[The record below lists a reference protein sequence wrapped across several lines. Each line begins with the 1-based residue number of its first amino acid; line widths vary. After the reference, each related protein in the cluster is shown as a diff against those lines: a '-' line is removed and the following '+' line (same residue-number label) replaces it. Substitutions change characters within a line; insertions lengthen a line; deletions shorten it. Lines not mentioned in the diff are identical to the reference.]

1 VTADRH
7 EPEARSPADA
17 ALRLQMAAHPSPP
30 PDRRHGPE
38 ASRPSQ
44 TDEHDG
50 DPAALPDRH
59 AKGRLLRRTGTH
71 TRTRASRRTRA
82 RRYPF
87 PERFLGTVFAALFLL
102 LAFAAIAHASGSGWV
117 QAIGAVTAGLAF
129 VGMIGPAFVAA
140 RLQVSCNEAPRDGTT
155 GEPLVIELVAN
166 HPLRCT
172 LRRPESPSIVLP
184 ASEAVRATVTP
195 PTRGVLSSIRVRV
208 ATAAPLGLLWWSVDR
223 VVLLPQPIEV
233 APTPSRGLVFGTE
246 TGGDDEGHGRPILA
260 QTGEIRGVRAYQHGD
275 SRRRV
280 HWRATAHTGTLMI
293 RETEQ
298 MPDTPVKIV
307 ADLSDDPL
315 RAEQQ
320 ASEILGAVSDLLA
333 NGKRVLLETVEEGQ
347 RVSALVSDRRS
358 AGRRLARTGRNPYD
372 DLPTIG
378 PSGRNSAS
386 RPRRGPSARPRR

>member
-1 VTADRH
+1 MTADRH
-7 EPEARSPADA
+7 EAEAQPEAEARSPADA

-30 PDRRHGPE
+30 PEERRQSPTTSTEEHDSNRRPRGMRQRRPGSRTASRTKQTRRRRH
-38 ASRPSQ
+38 
-44 TDEHDG
+44 
-50 DPAALPDRH
+50 
-59 AKGRLLRRTGTH
+59 
-71 TRTRASRRTRA
+71 
-82 RRYPF
+82 PF
-87 PERFLGTVFAALFLL
+87 PERFLGTVVSALFLL
-102 LAFAAIAHASGSGWV
+102 LAFAAVAHASGSGWV

-140 RLQVSCNEAPRDGTT
+140 RLQVSCTEVPRDGTT

-172 LRRPESPSIVLP
+172 LLRPESPSIVLP
-184 ASEAVRATVTP
+184 AAEAVRVTLTP
-195 PTRGVLSSIRVRV
+195 PTRGVLSSLRVRV

-223 VVLLPQPIEV
+223 IVTLPQTIEI

-246 TGGDDEGHGRPILA
+246 TSGDDEGHGRPILA

-298 MPDTPVKIV
+298 MPDTPVRIV
-307 ADLSDDPL
+307 ADLSDEPL

-320 ASEILGAVSDLLA
+320 ASEILAAVSDLLA
-333 NGKRVLLETVEEGQ
+333 NGKRVMLETVEEGQ
-347 RVSALVSDRRS
+347 RISAIVSDRRS

-372 DLPTIG
+372 DLPTTAPG
-378 PSGRNSAS
+378 AHDR
-386 RPRRGPSARPRR
+386 ARPRR